1 MGAEQYSSKKE
12 AEKAHAEF
20 LNHWPRPKM
29 CSSEEIE
36 KKLKEVGKILS
47 PKKKKETN
55 KLKQKQKGFR
65 KRMLDNI
72 AGP

>member
-36 KKLKEVGKILS
+36 KNLKKLEKYCHPKR
-47 PKKKKETN
+47 KKKQTN
-55 KLKQKQKGFR
+55 
-65 KRMLDNI
+65 
-72 AGP
+72 